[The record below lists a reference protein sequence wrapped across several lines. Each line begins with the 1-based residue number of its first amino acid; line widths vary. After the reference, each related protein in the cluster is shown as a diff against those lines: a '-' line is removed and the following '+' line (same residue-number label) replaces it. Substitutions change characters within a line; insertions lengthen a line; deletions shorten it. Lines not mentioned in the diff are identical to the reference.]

1 MNSSPLH
8 RTLYMEIFVS
18 SPMFRPLLSHN
29 NCKTFPVLQ
38 RVEQQ
43 EIFSV
48 DFTQLVR
55 EKTELKIYVAVT
67 SGEQKF
73 LKFVCLFFF
82 RRIVVRIDFWEVDS
96 MYPSGHFVRSL
107 GPIGDLETEIQALM
121 VEHSL
126 AAPSFTEA
134 QLRELPSNTP
144 ENPWVISEEEVGKRR
159 DLR

>member
-1 MNSSPLH
+1 
-8 RTLYMEIFVS
+8 
-18 SPMFRPLLSHN
+18 MFY
-29 NCKTFPVLQ
+29 F
-38 RVEQQ
+38 
-43 EIFSV
+43 
-48 DFTQLVR
+48 
-55 EKTELKIYVAVT
+55 
-67 SGEQKF
+67 
-73 LKFVCLFFF
+73 CLFVFF
-82 RRIVVRIDFWEVDS
+82 RRIVVRIDFWEVGS

-134 QLRELPSNTP
+134 QLRELPRNTP